1 MTKTVKTSNG
11 PQVGRRSF
19 LGMTAVAA
27 GALAGG
33 GRAVPALAQGKPGPR
48 MANLERSPVVETA
61 LGRVQGTY
69 DGTVYA
75 FKGVPYAASTGGANR
90 FQPPQA
96 RQPWQGIRDTV
107 ELGLRCAAPQST
119 AQAEYVVMDRREP
132 AGEDCLCLNLWT
144 NGLGKG
150 KRPVMLWLHGGGYRV
165 GSAGHT
171 VYDGTNLAAKQDVVF
186 VAANH
191 RVNLWGYL
199 HLSETGLGRF
209 AESSN
214 MGMLDI
220 VAALEWIKANIAQ
233 FGGDPDNVT
242 VIGQS
247 GGGGKTSTLLGMPAA
262 QGLYHRVVVMSGS
275 EVRSQTKADAAET
288 VERALAALNLNL
300 NQAERLLD
308 MPYYHLRE
316 KLGSGPYR
324 YAPLM
329 DGQTIPQHVFDPV
342 APAMSAG
349 VPMLIGSTETEMTWN
364 VQQHYDP
371 LDEAALL
378 DYARRALNA
387 SEAKTREVL
396 SVYRKGRPD
405 ASNLDLYLIL
415 ATDLSGFR
423 TGTDIEAER
432 KAALNKAPVYKYYFN
447 WYSPADWG
455 HLRSMHTMDIPFFL
469 DNVEKARSL
478 IGDGPELQGIA
489 DRISS
494 AIVAFARTGDPNGGG
509 RPKWDPFDARRRA
522 TMFLGD
528 DMHQVD
534 DPYRE
539 ERLARMLV

>member
-1 MTKTVKTSNG
+1 MTETARTSNNSG
-11 PQVGRRSF
+11 FARRSF
-19 LGMTAVAA
+19 LGMTALAA
-27 GALAGG
+27 GALTATG
-33 GRAVPALAQGKPGPR
+33 AAAPVLAQARSGSQTR
-48 MANLERSPVVETA
+48 AAERSPVVETA
-61 LGRVQGTY
+61 LGRIQGTY
-69 DGTVYA
+69 DGKVYA

-96 RQPWQGIRDTV
+96 RQPWQGVRDSA

-165 GSAGHT
+165 GSAGASL
-171 VYDGTNLAAKQDVVF
+171 YDGTNLAAKQDVVF

-191 RVNLWGYL
+191 RVNFWGYL
-199 HLSETGLGRF
+199 HLSETGLDRF
-209 AESSN
+209 AQSSN

-275 EVRSQTKADAAET
+275 EVRSQTRADAAET
-288 VERALAALNLNL
+288 VERALAALDLKPS
-300 NQAERLLD
+300 QAERLLD
-308 MPYYHLRE
+308 MPYYQLRE
-316 KLGSGPYR
+316 MLGSGPYR
-324 YAPLM
+324 YSPLM
-329 DGQTIPQHVFDPV
+329 DGRTIPQHVFDPV
-342 APAMSAG
+342 APAMSAN
-349 VPMLIGSTETEMTWN
+349 VPMLIGSTETEVTWS

-371 LDEAALL
+371 LDDAALL
-378 DYARRALNA
+378 HYAQRALET

-396 SVYRKGRPD
+396 AVYRKGRPQ

-415 ATDLSGFR
+415 ATDMSGFR
-423 TGTDIEAER
+423 TGTDTEAER

-447 WYSPADWG
+447 WYSPVDDG

-469 DNVEKARSL
+469 DNVEAATSL

-494 AIVAFARTGDPNGGG
+494 AIVTFARTGDPNGGG
-509 RPKWDPFDARRRA
+509 RPRWDPFDAKRRA
-522 TMFLGD
+522 TMFLGED
-528 DMHQVD
+528 IHQVN

-539 ERLARMLV
+539 ERLARTSI